1 LPAGLPVSSSSVVLI
16 HTKLSL
22 RVACRMQ
29 VYSYFEA
36 DMQPQLRTT
45 LDDLAELLDA
55 DQGTQ
60 QQQQQGAVFLDTRS
74 AAQYTAQVGRSG
86 CKLARSIMTAAL

>member
-1 LPAGLPVSSSSVVLI
+1 MSS
-16 HTKLSL
+16 
-22 RVACRMQ
+22 Q

-45 LDDLAELLDA
+45 LEDVAELLGA
-55 DQGTQ
+55 DQGTQQQ

-74 AAQYTAQVGRSG
+74 AAQYTAQVGCSC
-86 CKLARSIMTAAL
+86 CKEKDA